1 MGLQFHETMYGKT
14 FFEHQLPRLTKA
26 IEKLAES
33 KNTQGS
39 IPVIPFPLADEETC
53 KRLLTVMNDSEKAEA
68 FAKAFYDE
76 IATDDEKLESV
87 GFHMAHAILHN
98 SIVDLYAPL
107 IEHHCYI
114 NGQYDEDLHQY
125 ILMRI
130 ALKISKFNI

>member
-26 IEKLAES
+26 IEKLVES
-33 KNTQGS
+33 KNTQGT

-53 KRLLTVMNDSEKAEA
+53 KRLLAVMNDSEKAEA

-87 GFHMAHAILHN
+87 GFHMARAILHN
-98 SIVDLYAPL
+98 SIEEFLVAIVGWTSKSLLD
-107 IEHHCYI
+107 
-114 NGQYDEDLHQY
+114 
-125 ILMRI
+125 I
-130 ALKISKFNI
+130 AEKGSTDPQEVKGNE

>member
-1 MGLQFHETMYGKT
+1 MGLQFQETMYGKT

-26 IEKLAES
+26 IENLAES

-53 KRLLTVMNDSEKAEA
+53 KRLLAVLNDSEKAEA

-87 GFHMAHAILHN
+87 GFHMARAILHN
-98 SIVDLYAPL
+98 SIEEFLVAIVGWTCKSLLDIADKGSTDPQ
-107 IEHHCYI
+107 EVKS
-114 NGQYDEDLHQY
+114 DE
-125 ILMRI
+125 
-130 ALKISKFNI
+130 

>member
-53 KRLLTVMNDSEKAEA
+53 KRLLAIMNDSEKADA

-87 GFHMAHAILHN
+87 GFHMARAILHN
-98 SIVDLYAPL
+98 SIEEFLVAIVGWTSKSLLDIAEKGSTVPQ
-107 IEHHCYI
+107 EVKS
-114 NGQYDEDLHQY
+114 DE
-125 ILMRI
+125 
-130 ALKISKFNI
+130 

>member
-14 FFEHQLPRLTKA
+14 FFEHQLPRLAKA

-53 KRLLTVMNDSEKAEA
+53 KRLLAVMNDSEKAEA

-87 GFHMAHAILHN
+87 GFHMARAILHN
-98 SIVDLYAPL
+98 SIEEFLVAIVGWTSKSLLDIAEKGSTDPQ
-107 IEHHCYI
+107 EVKS
-114 NGQYDEDLHQY
+114 DE
-125 ILMRI
+125 
-130 ALKISKFNI
+130 

>member
-53 KRLLTVMNDSEKAEA
+53 KRLLAIMNDSEKAEGWTSKSLLDIA
-68 FAKAFYDE
+68 EKGSTVPQEVKSDE
-76 IATDDEKLESV
+76 
-87 GFHMAHAILHN
+87 
-98 SIVDLYAPL
+98 
-107 IEHHCYI
+107 
-114 NGQYDEDLHQY
+114 
-125 ILMRI
+125 
-130 ALKISKFNI
+130 